1 MMPAPMSSHSEGMI
15 IKINEATVAIVQ
27 AYLAYAGQLV
37 RDTMTNKS
45 FGTTFKEI
53 NDDLVLKPEELVTFV
68 NQVQSAL
75 SSIDD

>member
-1 MMPAPMSSHSEGMI
+1 MV

-37 RDTMTNKS
+37 RDTLANKS

-53 NDDLVLKPEELVTFV
+53 NDELVLKPDELIAFI
-68 NQVQSAL
+68 NQVQRAL
-75 SSIDD
+75 SAVND